1 MNAVRVMAHFDSIA
15 GPVSAG
21 TVGFA
26 GVTEGAPLAGLGN
39 PPAPREPYSSAVKR
53 EFSSGWAVVL
63 GANLGIA
70 VGVTAIPA
78 AAIAVFMRALQADF
92 GWTRAELSVGPAILM
107 GVVALMSPMVG
118 WVADR
123 VRAAWIAAFGLVAL
137 ALALVMFSQLGPSLG
152 GYYLLFAAT
161 GVMASGAAAVPYA
174 RAVSAS
180 FVRGR
185 GLALGIAMLG
195 IGISAA
201 LLPALLSPYAA
212 RVGWRQGY
220 MALAIIVACAIPI
233 VVALMSRQVA
243 IVRATTGTSDGSG
256 ESFAAALRDRTF
268 WTLGACFILIPL
280 SVGGMQ
286 LHLLSFLGDAGVSA
300 GTAGLIASSAGIVQI
315 FSRLLSGW
323 LVDRFYAPRV
333 AATIMTVAGL
343 CIAGLAILGAPA
355 APLGPIAFGIA
366 MGAEIDLIGY
376 MTARYFGMRAYG
388 RLYGLL
394 YAATMVGAGLSPIF
408 FGSIYDATRSYTAA
422 LYAAS
427 GMLLLSAILFVS
439 LRPPGITDEHPKR

>member
-1 MNAVRVMAHFDSIA
+1 MTQSDSIA
-15 GPVSAG
+15 TPVTPRAAS
-21 TVGFA
+21 FA
-26 GVTEGAPLAGLGN
+26 GVTEAVPVVAPGT
-39 PPAPREPYSSAVKR
+39 APSLVEPYSSAVKR
-53 EFSSGWAVVL
+53 EFAAGWPVVL

-92 GWTRAELSVGPAILM
+92 GWSRAELSAGPAILM
-107 GVVALMSPMVG
+107 GVVAVMSPIIG

-123 VRAAWIAAFGLVAL
+123 VRAAWIAAFGLAAL
-137 ALALVMFSQLGPSLG
+137 TMALVLFSRLGPSLNL
-152 GYYLLFAAT
+152 YYLLFAAT
-161 GVMASGAAAVPYA
+161 GALASGAAAVPYA

-220 MALAIIVACAIPI
+220 VALAVIVGCAIPV

-243 IVRATTGTSDGSG
+243 IVRATAGVSDGSG
-256 ESFAAALRDRTF
+256 ESFAAALRDRAF

-300 GTAGLIASSAGIVQI
+300 STAGLIASSAGIVQI

-333 AATIMTVAGL
+333 AATIMTIAGL
-343 CIAGLAILGAPA
+343 CIAGLGLFGAPV

-376 MTARYFGMRAYG
+376 MTARYFGLRAYG

-394 YAATMVGAGLSPIF
+394 YSATMVGAGLSPIF
-408 FGSIYDATRSYTAA
+408 FGSIYDATKSYTAA

-427 GMLLLSAILFVS
+427 GMLLASALLFLS
-439 LRPPGITDEHPKR
+439 LRRPGLTDEHPTG

>member
-1 MNAVRVMAHFDSIA
+1 MTQSDSIA
-15 GPVSAG
+15 IPVTPMAAS
-21 TVGFA
+21 FA
-26 GVTEGAPLAGLGN
+26 GVAEAVPVVAPGA
-39 PPAPREPYSSAVKR
+39 APSLVEPYSSAVKR
-53 EFSSGWAVVL
+53 EFAAGWPVVL

-92 GWTRAELSVGPAILM
+92 GWSRAELSVGPAILM
-107 GVVALMSPMVG
+107 GVVAVMSPMVG

-123 VRAAWIAAFGLVAL
+123 VRAAWIAAFGLAAL
-137 ALALVMFSQLGPSLG
+137 TLALVLFSRLGPSLNL
-152 GYYLLFAAT
+152 YYLLFAAT
-161 GVMASGAAAVPYA
+161 GALASGAAAVPYA

-201 LLPALLSPYAA
+201 LLPALLSPYGA

-220 MALAIIVACAIPI
+220 VALAVIVGCAIP
-233 VVALMSRQVA
+233 VVVVLMSRQAA
-243 IVRATTGTSDGSG
+243 IVRATAGVSDGSG
-256 ESFAAALRDRTF
+256 ESFAAALHDRAF
-268 WTLGACFILIPL
+268 WTLGACFILVPL

-300 GTAGLIASSAGIVQI
+300 STAGLIASSAGIVQI

-333 AATIMTVAGL
+333 AATIMTIAAL
-343 CIAGLAILGAPA
+343 CIAGLGLFGAPV

-376 MTARYFGMRAYG
+376 MTARYFGLRAYG

-394 YAATMVGAGLSPIF
+394 YSATMVGAGLSPIF
-408 FGSIYDATRSYTAA
+408 FGSIYDATKSYTAA

-427 GMLLLSAILFVS
+427 GMLLASALLFLS
-439 LRPPGITDEHPKR
+439 LRRPGLTDEHPSG

>member
-1 MNAVRVMAHFDSIA
+1 M
-15 GPVSAG
+15 
-21 TVGFA
+21 
-26 GVTEGAPLAGLGN
+26 
-39 PPAPREPYSSAVKR
+39 KR
-53 EFSSGWAVVL
+53 EFASGWPVVL

-78 AAIAVFMRALQADF
+78 AAIAVFMRALQAEF
-92 GWTRAELSVGPAILM
+92 GWSRAELSVGPAILM

-123 VRAAWIAAFGLVAL
+123 VRAAWIAAVGLAAL
-137 ALALVMFSQLGPSLG
+137 TSALVLFSRLGPSLNL
-152 GYYLLFAAT
+152 YYLLFAAT

-174 RAVSAS
+174 RAVSAG

-220 MALAIIVACAIPI
+220 VALAVIVACAIPV
-233 VVALMSRQVA
+233 VVALMSRQPA
-243 IVRATTGTSDGSG
+243 IVRAAPGVSDGSG
-256 ESFAAALRDRTF
+256 ESFAAALRDRAF

-286 LHLLSFLGDAGVSA
+286 LHLLSFLGDAGVSPA
-300 GTAGLIASSAGIVQI
+300 TAGLIASSAGIVQI
-315 FSRLLSGW
+315 VSRLLSGW

-333 AATIMTVAGL
+333 AATIMVIASL
-343 CIAGLAILGAPA
+343 CIAGLAIVGAPA

-366 MGAEIDLIGY
+366 MGSEIDLIGY

-408 FGSIYDATRSYTAA
+408 FGSIYDATKGYTAA

-427 GMLLLSAILFVS
+427 GMLFVSALLFVS
-439 LRPPGITDEHPKR
+439 LRRPGRTDEHPQG

>member
-1 MNAVRVMAHFDSIA
+1 MAQSDLIVEPMSPEAKGFSGADE
-15 GPVSAG
+15 G
-21 TVGFA
+21 TSTA
-26 GVTEGAPLAGLGN
+26 SLGN
-39 PPAPREPYSSAVKR
+39 PPTPSEPYSSAVKR
-53 EFSSGWAVVL
+53 EFSSGWPVVL

-107 GVVALMSPMVG
+107 GVVALMSPLVG
-118 WVADR
+118 WIADR
-123 VRAAWIAAFGLVAL
+123 IRAAWIVSFGLAAL
-137 ALALVMFSQLGPSLG
+137 ALALLLFSRLGPNLAL
-152 GYYLLFAAT
+152 YYGLFAAT
-161 GVMASGAAAVPYA
+161 GLLASGAAAVPYA
-174 RAVSAS
+174 RAVSAR
-180 FVRGR
+180 FVAGR

-220 MALAIIVACAIPI
+220 VALAVIVACAIPV
-233 VVALMSRQVA
+233 VVALMSRQAA
-243 IVRATTGTSDGSG
+243 IVRATAGISDGSG
-256 ESFAAALRDRTF
+256 ESFAAALRDRAF

-300 GTAGLIASSAGIVQI
+300 ATAGLIASSAGIVQI
-315 FSRLLSGW
+315 LSRLLSGW

-427 GMLLLSAILFVS
+427 GMLLVSALLFVS
-439 LRPPGITDEHPKR
+439 LRPPGRTEEHPDG